1 MQRPAVER
9 SAPPGTMAGV
19 GGEQAR
25 MSRGLSVYLDL
36 LRFLAALMVF
46 VLHASFERFSGGLP
60 LLWRLALFGNDAVML
75 FFVLSGFVIAH
86 VAARESDHPGR
97 FAAARL
103 ARLWSVCLPA
113 LALTLLADGV
123 GRQLAPALY
132 DFPMYAYDQPVAR
145 IAVNALF
152 LNELW
157 FWSFTPF
164 SNTPYWSVGYEAWY
178 YALFGV
184 WLFTRARWRWA
195 GAAVVLLVMGPRIAL
210 LLPVWLAGAW
220 AWHTRRGQ
228 DSTPRTAAALCLG
241 TLALYLAW
249 RHSALP
255 QWLDACTVQW
265 LGASAVQQLGWS
277 SRFLSNYVVGAL
289 VALHFVGARRLLRDR
304 ATVPARLERTIRHLA
319 GHTFALYLLHNPLL
333 QFFGALAQW
342 LGLWDHRAWLVVLG
356 PLAVVWLSGGRIE
369 RLKNPLRQ
377 GLERIFDRA
386 RRGPPAGA

>member
-1 MQRPAVER
+1 
-9 SAPPGTMAGV
+9 
-19 GGEQAR
+19 

-36 LRFLAALMVF
+36 WRFLAALMVF

-86 VAARESDHPGR
+86 VAQRGAGHPGQPAR

-103 ARLWSVCLPA
+103 ARLWSVCVPA

-123 GRQLAPALY
+123 GMQLAPGLY
-132 DFPMYAYDQPVAR
+132 DFPMYEHSHPVPR
-145 IAVNALF
+145 LLGSLLF

-178 YALFGV
+178 YALFGA
-184 WLFTRARWRWA
+184 WLFAQGRWRWA
-195 GAAVVLLVMGPRIAL
+195 AAAAVVLVMGPRIAL

-220 AWHTRRGQ
+220 AWRTRLGQ
-228 DSTPRTAAALCLG
+228 DATPRTAAALCLG
-241 TLALYLAW
+241 TLVLYLAW

-255 QWLDACTVQW
+255 QWLDATTVDW
-265 LGASAVQQLGWS
+265 LGAPAVQQLGWS

-289 VALHFVGARRLLRDR
+289 VALHFVGARRLLRDQ
-304 ATVPARLERTIRHLA
+304 ATVPAPLERPIRHLA
-319 GHTFALYLLHNPLL
+319 GYTFALYLLHNPLL

-342 LGLWDHRAWLVVLG
+342 LGLWEHRAWPVVLG
-356 PLAVVWLSGGRIE
+356 PLVVVWLLGGRIE
-369 RLKNPLRQ
+369 RLKDPLRLR
-377 GLERIFDRA
+377 LERAFARA
-386 RRGPPAGA
+386 RRGPPATG